1 MARRV
6 KFVPPAK
13 SGKAQVL
20 VRVAI
25 RISSPYLEAKMENS
39 GPTSKFVEL

>member
-25 RISSPYLEAKMENS
+25 VSIFGGEN
-39 GPTSKFVEL
+39 GEFRTYQ

>member
-13 SGKAQVL
+13 SGKA
-20 VRVAI
+20 RVAI